1 MKNTREVGVETN
13 LGGREM
19 TTEISLVTVET
30 TEIEEHGEMIMR

>member
-13 LGGREM
+13 LGEREM
-19 TTEISLVTVET
+19 TTETSPVTVET